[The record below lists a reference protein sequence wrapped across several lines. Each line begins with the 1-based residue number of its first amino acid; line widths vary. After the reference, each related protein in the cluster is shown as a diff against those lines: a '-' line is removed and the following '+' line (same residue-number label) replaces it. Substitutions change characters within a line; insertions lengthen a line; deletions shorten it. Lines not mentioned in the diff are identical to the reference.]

1 MIARRWF
8 RPTLVSLTIATC
20 VAGLAAGLGR
30 SNEVQAQTPSGA
42 PTFLRIAT
50 GGVNGTYYPMGGII
64 ANAISSPPGS
74 RSCESGGSCGVSNL
88 IAVAVSSD
96 GSVANVRNIQTG
108 AINSGFAQADVV
120 FDAYHGTGAFTNFG
134 PADKL
139 RVVASLYA
147 ERLQLV
153 VRKDS
158 DIQSAADL
166 KGHRVSIDEPG
177 SGTLLIARDLLAA
190 NNLAEGDLVVEYLKP
205 GPAASKII
213 RNELD
218 AFFIVAGVPTAA
230 VEELVNAGQARI
242 IPLKGLAVDDLLGR
256 FRFLTEAP
264 IPADTYKGEPEEI
277 PTLGV
282 VAQWVISSDVPEEL
296 VKAICLALWND
307 ATRTLLD
314 GGHPTGRQIQLSR
327 ALNGVAIP
335 LHPGA
340 EACYRELG
348 VIETVSTTTDPVVP
362 N

>member
-1 MIARRWF
+1 MITRRWF
-8 RPTLVSLTIATC
+8 RPTLVLLAIATC
-20 VAGLAAGLGR
+20 VAGYGAGVGR
-30 SNEVQAQTPSGA
+30 SIEAEAQTPAGA

-74 RSCESGGSCGVSNL
+74 RSCESGGSCGVPNL

-96 GSVANVRNIQTG
+96 GSVSNVRSIQSG
-108 AINSGFAQADVV
+108 SINSGFAQADVV
-120 FDAYHGTGAFTNFG
+120 FNAYHGTGAFTNFG

-153 VRKDS
+153 ARMGS
-158 DIQSAADL
+158 DIYSMADL

-190 NNLAEGDLVVEYLKP
+190 NGLAESDLVVEYLKP
-205 GPAASKII
+205 GPAASKIL
-213 RNELD
+213 RDELD

-230 VEELVNAGQARI
+230 VEELVDGGQARI
-242 IPLKGLAVDDLLGR
+242 IPLEGLAIDDLLGR
-256 FRFLTEAP
+256 FQFLTEAP
-264 IPADTYKGEPEEI
+264 IPAETYKGQPEEI

-282 VAQWVISSDVPEEL
+282 VAQWVISADVPEEL

-327 ALNGVAIP
+327 ALDGVAIP

-340 EACYRELG
+340 EACYRDLEAM
-348 VIETVSTTTDPVVP
+348 E
-362 N
+362 

>member
-1 MIARRWF
+1 MIACRWF
-8 RPTLVSLTIATC
+8 RSALVSLTFAMC
-20 VAGLAAGLGR
+20 AAGLTGGLAGP
-30 SNEVQAQTPSGA
+30 SAVQAQTTSGA

-74 RSCESGGSCGVSNL
+74 RSCESGGSCGVPNL

-96 GSVANVRNIQTG
+96 GSVANVRNIQMG
-108 AINSGFAQADVV
+108 AIQSGFAQADVV

-139 RVVASLYA
+139 RAVASLYA

-158 DIQSAADL
+158 DIQSVADL

-177 SGTLLIARDLLAA
+177 SGTLLIARDILAA
-190 NNLAEGDLVVEYLKP
+190 NELAEGELVVEYLKP
-205 GPAASKII
+205 GPAASKIL

-230 VEELVNAGQARI
+230 VEELVDGGEARI
-242 IPLKGLAVDDLLGR
+242 VPLEGLAVDDLLGR
-256 FRFLTEAP
+256 FQFLAEAP
-264 IPADTYKGEPEEI
+264 IPAETYRGQPEEI
-277 PTLGV
+277 STLGV
-282 VAQWVISSDVPEEL
+282 VAQWVISADVPEDL
-296 VKAICLALWND
+296 VKAVCLALWND

-314 GGHPTGRQIQLSR
+314 GGHPTGRQIQLDR
-327 ALNGVAIP
+327 ALDGVAIP

-348 VIETVSTTTDPVVP
+348 VFEAISATPAPVAP